1 MQGLFYQPRSLTWWI
16 KIQQFLCC
24 YHTHCGTSLTT
35 SSHFIC
41 SVFLKSV
48 IPTPVHISWYPHRLS
63 YPQYISCK
71 SNTGQKGI
79 QAADGPGW
87 FMVCMNTQ
95 STHGACVQ
103 PWPAPRVAEA
113 SLYCHADLLYHSLS
127 MIWWCRKLMDANG
140 YWGYNSSQL
149 QHALRKTLAPTPVSW
164 CSFAAVWQLTT
175 HSHAFLETPT
185 LSFPPKQTHRKPNT
199 SWKEW
204 SSQALIAPK
213 QRSTTRSQRNT
224 ACIATSMIQTHWI
237 N

>member
-63 YPQYISCK
+63 YPQYISYK

-95 STHGACVQ
+95 STRGACVQ

-127 MIWWCRKLMDANG
+127 MIWWCGKLMDANRAV
-140 YWGYNSSQL
+140 L
-149 QHALRKTLAPTPVSW
+149 QG
-164 CSFAAVWQLTT
+164 TT
-175 HSHAFLETPT
+175 H
-185 LSFPPKQTHRKPNT
+185 PNY
-199 SWKEW
+199 
-204 SSQALIAPK
+204 
-213 QRSTTRSQRNT
+213 
-224 ACIATSMIQTHWI
+224 SMHLGRLLLLPQCPDVHVLQSGS
-237 N
+237 